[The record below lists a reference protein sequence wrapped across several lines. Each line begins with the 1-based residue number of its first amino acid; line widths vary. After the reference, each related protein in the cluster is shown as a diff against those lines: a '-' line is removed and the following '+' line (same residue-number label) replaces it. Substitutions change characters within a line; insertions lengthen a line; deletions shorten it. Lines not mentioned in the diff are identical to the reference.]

1 MSNNKIQ
8 ELTEHLYEEGLSKGR
23 LEAEKLVNEA
33 QAQAEKILSEA
44 RQQAAS
50 IVDQA
55 KAKAEDIAAKAQS
68 DIKTASAHALDAT
81 KTAIQNA
88 ILAKSADAAVG
99 KVMGEEEFAKEF
111 ILAVAK
117 SMGEGGSDELSLI
130 LPESLKEL
138 SPYVTSQVSKAIGK
152 NIEVKVG
159 KNIKGGLNIGP
170 KDGSYYISLSDE
182 TFTSLI
188 REYLRPATRKLLFG
202 E

>member
-117 SMGEGGSDELSLI
+117 SMGEGGSDELSVI